1 MIEAQRL
8 DHNVDAAYM
17 QAVYYILDLI
27 FVICACSF
35 VQELVAS
42 PMDGVSLLLEVLRA
56 IQLSQS
62 SNASGGAG
70 SGNGGLT
77 TTAAA
82 SAMMMRNNQS
92 YQRRALLDEL
102 ACL

>member
-1 MIEAQRL
+1 
-8 DHNVDAAYM
+8 M
-17 QAVYYILDLI
+17 QAVLYLTWSMCYS
-27 FVICACSF
+27 CSF

-42 PMDGVSLLLEVLRA
+42 PMDGISLLLEVLRA

-62 SNASGGAG
+62 SNASSVGG
-70 SGNGGLT
+70 GGVGGVT
-77 TTAAA
+77 AATAAA
-82 SAMMMRNNQS
+82 SALMMRNNQS